1 MKISKKIIDNLKKGG
16 VDFYLSVPCKLLA
29 NMIDILENDKDVYY
43 SAVPREEE
51 GMGICAGAYLGNKF
65 PCIMMQNTGIGNSV
79 NAIVSLLQ
87 LYQMPVVFLIS
98 YRGTPGEPV
107 GAQGG
112 MAKITEDILSKNRL
126 VVSVNENINELKEVV
141 VTTDDVEKFLD
152 LKEEEFKGFDYE
164 KDKSSKLLD
173 LSRNVVYDKDF
184 SVDYPDELK
193 LYKIFAFIL
202 ATSLINI

>member
-1 MKISKKIIDNLKKGG
+1 MKISQKIITNLKKSG

-29 NMIDILENDKDVYY
+29 NMIDILENDKNVYY

-112 MAKITEDILSKNRL
+112 MAKITEDILQTLRIPVLHCS
-126 VVSVNENINELKEVV
+126 E
-141 VTTDDVEKFLD
+141 
-152 LKEEEFKGFDYE
+152 E
-164 KDKSSKLLD
+164 KDLEKITTFSKHAKIVESPVAILCDFNLM
-173 LSRNVVYDKDF
+173 KD
-184 SVDYPDELK
+184 D
-193 LYKIFAFIL
+193 
-202 ATSLINI
+202 T

>member
-1 MKISKKIIDNLKKGG
+1 MKYNKKNIFI
-16 VDFYLSVPCKLLA
+16 VASTFYSDLSDQLIEGA
-29 NMIDILENDKDVYY
+29 ILENDKDVYY

-112 MAKITEDILSKNRL
+112 MAKITEDILQTLRIPMLHCSSEK
-126 VVSVNENINELKEVV
+126 ELDKIS
-141 VTTDDVEKFLD
+141 TLYGYHKFQ
-152 LKEEEFKGFDYE
+152 
-164 KDKSSKLLD
+164 
-173 LSRNVVYDKDF
+173 
-184 SVDYPDELK
+184 
-193 LYKIFAFIL
+193 
-202 ATSLINI
+202 

>member
-65 PCIMMQNTGIGNSV
+65 PCILMQNTGIGNSI

-87 LYQMPVVFLIS
+87 LYNIPIVFLIS
-98 YRGTPGEPV
+98 YRGTPGETV
-107 GAQGG
+107 AAQAG
-112 MAKITEDILSKNRL
+112 MAKITEEILSN
-126 VVSVNENINELKEVV
+126 LKIPM
-141 VTTDDVEKFLD
+141 LICSS
-152 LKEEEFKGFDYE
+152 E
-164 KDKSSKLLD
+164 KDLEEIRTYTNHAKIMETPIAILCDYQLMKE
-173 LSRNVVYDKDF
+173 DK
-184 SVDYPDELK
+184 
-193 LYKIFAFIL
+193 
-202 ATSLINI
+202 